1 MRYLMTLA
9 LIGCAP
15 SLLEEKE
22 ELDTTTDGMD
32 TTTVVDTGTA
42 PTDPGLQPGE
52 YMVDATDYIQWVYYD
67 VTADEFLVPGE
78 IPDGEKEW
86 TPSPDEVWHM
96 AFRRFNIKL
105 NGGAS
110 GDGEVAGLEI
120 EGQDYE
126 ALTQAPADGY
136 EMDGEDFN
144 ADGVPEYVFKDWYDY
159 DYSSHILTPKDK
171 VYVIRLS
178 DDEYYKFQHIAYYD
192 DPGTPGMVSY
202 RMAPID
208 SP

>member
-1 MRYLMTLA
+1 M
-9 LIGCAP
+9 GCAP

-22 ELDTTTDGMD
+22 DVTTSTDGTN

-42 PTDPGLQPGE
+42 PTDPGLQAGE
-52 YMVDATDYIQWVYYD
+52 YMVDATDYVQWVYYD
-67 VTADEFLVPGE
+67 VTAEEYLVPGE

-86 TPSPDEVWHM
+86 VPGPDEVWHM

-110 GDGEVAGLEI
+110 GPGDVSALSI
-120 EGQDYE
+120 EEQDYE

-136 EMDGEDFN
+136 VTDAEDAN
-144 ADGVPEYVFKDWYDY
+144 EDGVPEYVFADWYNY
-159 DYSSHILTPKDK
+159 DYSSHLLTPKDK

-178 DDEYYKFQHIAYYD
+178 AEEHYKFQHIAYYD
-192 DPGTPGMVSY
+192 DPGTPAMVSY
-202 RMAPID
+202 RMALID
-208 SP
+208 NP